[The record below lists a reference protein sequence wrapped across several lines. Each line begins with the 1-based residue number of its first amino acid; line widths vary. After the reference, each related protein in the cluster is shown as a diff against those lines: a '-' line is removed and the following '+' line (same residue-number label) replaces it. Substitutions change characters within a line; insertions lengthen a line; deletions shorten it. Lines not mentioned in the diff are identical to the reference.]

1 MQYTGYCPCK
11 CTFCLSNADPAV
23 VQVATLLEAEYPPG
37 EAQRAGLTP
46 PGELAALLDAL
57 C

>member
-1 MQYTGYCPCK
+1 MRARINSWTYVDSTC
-11 CTFCLSNADPAV
+11 

>member
-1 MQYTGYCPCK
+1 MHV
-11 CTFCLSNADPAV
+11 CLWIYANFAG